1 MGARACGVGL
11 LQGAWAKIHRLPAA
25 RPRFLAANLV
35 LQLAFGLLAMTV
47 CLPSMQDWPELFGAS
62 QASVQLTFSAYV
74 AAYGSLQLVFGA
86 LSDHHGRKP
95 VLMAGIALAI
105 VGSVAAALAPS
116 LAVLTAARALQG
128 AGTAAGMVIGRALV
142 QDYYEPA
149 ERTRMMAFVGMT
161 MGFVPP
167 TATLL
172 GGQLHVRFG
181 WQAGFWLMA
190 ALGVLLLVMA
200 WRGLPAGSP
209 QPGVARGWRSVL
221 TGYREL
227 AREPAFPWFVLLL
240 SVTTATFYVF
250 LAGAPIVLK
259 GYGVTP
265 ERLGWYIM
273 TPPLAYIVGNVL
285 TSRLVR
291 THSDR
296 SIMVAGQA
304 STVAS
309 LVLLLVLGWW
319 GPRDPLA
326 FSLPLLLLGFGH
338 GLLVPPTLAGTVGLV
353 PALAGSAAAVAGLM
367 QQVGGAA
374 GGYFVGLVPHE
385 GPANLAMQ
393 MLAWTLVGAIALG
406 VLTMR
411 HKVGHRHRSLHG
423 HD

>member
-1 MGARACGVGL
+1 LSA
-11 LQGAWAKIHRLPAA
+11 AA
-25 RPRFLAANLV
+25 RPRFLALNLV
-35 LQLAFGLLAMTV
+35 LQLAFGLMAMTV
-47 CLPSMQDWPELFGAS
+47 CLPSMQDWPQLFDAS

-74 AAYGSLQLVFGA
+74 AAYGGLQLVWGP
-86 LSDHHGRKP
+86 LSDRHGRKP

-105 VGSVAAALAPS
+105 AGSAAAALAPNLWLLT
-116 LAVLTAARALQG
+116 LARTLQG

-142 QDYYEPA
+142 QDFYAPA

-172 GGQLHVRFG
+172 GGQLHVRIG

-190 ALGVLLLVMA
+190 VLGAVLLAMA
-200 WRGLPAGSP
+200 WRGLPGGAP
-209 QPGVARGWRSVL
+209 QAATARGWRDL
-221 TGYREL
+221 LAGYAQL
-227 AREPAFPWFVLLL
+227 AREPVFRWFVLLL
-240 SVTTATFYVF
+240 AVTTATFYVF

-273 TPPLAYIVGNVL
+273 TPPIAYIAGNLL

-296 SIMVAGQA
+296 FIMLAGQGCTLA
-304 STVAS
+304 SL
-309 LVLLLVLGWW
+309 LVLLALGWW

-326 FSLPLLLLGFGH
+326 FSLPLLLLGLGH

-367 QQVGGAA
+367 QQVGGAV
-374 GGYFVGLVPHE
+374 GGYLVGLVPHD
-385 GPANLAMQ
+385 GQVNLAAQ
-393 MLAWTLVGAIALG
+393 MLAWAAAGAMALW
-406 VLTMR
+406 VLTAR
-411 HKVGHRHRSLHG
+411 HGVGHHARSAA
-423 HD
+423 